1 MQNMI
6 KSMYYQMKG
15 ISHFIWVPPIVLY
28 ILLPTIH
35 YAVYSH
41 NHDMDMLYNNILE
54 NAQYM
59 IPLFSIWYVMFLLY
73 HLVEQPGCELLYLTE
88 TLKLHNLILLY
99 FIYVILMLPLFIG
112 YTYLFSEF
120 WWLYIK
126 LCIVNL
132 LYIMLVYAFTYIF
145 RRIIPG
151 ILLVLF
157 YTSMGFWGNL
167 DIVESISYYSY
178 DLNCGWNLFYE
189 LVPIFLVSIVF
200 CFLGMRANYNFTKN
214 GF

>member
-28 ILLPTIH
+28 ILLTTIH

-59 IPLFSIWYVMFLLY
+59 IPLFSIWYVVFLLY

-88 TLKLHNLILLY
+88 TLKLHNLIVWIFILIVYILEAITAYLIEARSCQLFKDVVEKETEVGNILDKVENITNKLGNASESLVETSQTQSASTEELSAISESLL
-99 FIYVILMLPLFIG
+99 
-112 YTYLFSEF
+112 
-120 WWLYIK
+120 
-126 LCIVNL
+126 
-132 LYIMLVYAFTYIF
+132 
-145 RRIIPG
+145 
-151 ILLVLF
+151 
-157 YTSMGFWGNL
+157 
-167 DIVESISYYSY
+167 ESTESSYE
-178 DLNCGWNLFYE
+178 YE
-189 LVPIFLVSIVF
+189 
-200 CFLGMRANYNFTKN
+200 
-214 GF
+214 